1 MLVFKRRCNTLLSG
15 FSCWPSRRPTTT
27 PTGFRNIISIYE
39 QFEKIISIVGQK
51 PRSISV
57 RRSTSCRYQ
66 KERIFEH
73 NDKNEKCL
81 RSDSEMN
88 KICNNSYWRTPRL
101 FYWILSYLWAYN
113 PVNLFLKK
121 NVIIRNARRNIFETR
136 ISVRTPPI

>member
-1 MLVFKRRCNTLLSG
+1 MVLRRHCNTLISW
-15 FSCWPSRRPTTT
+15 FWCYPSRCPTTT
-27 PTGFRNIISIYE
+27 PTGLWDIISIYE

-51 PRSISV
+51 PLLISV
-57 RRSTSCRYQ
+57 TKSTTCRYQ

-81 RSDSEMN
+81 RSDSDMN
-88 KICNNSYWRTPRL
+88 KICKNSYWRTPRL

-121 NVIIRNARRNIFETR
+121 TVLIRNARRNIFETG
-136 ISVRTPPI
+136 ISVRTPPT